1 MDTDLELEDS
11 LNEGT
16 QKPNAKKPSPIR
28 PLIRSIQRR
37 WWIVAGVTS
46 LTTAAA
52 IALSAS
58 DPPTYSGSFRML
70 VEPVTSEARISEP
83 SALTRTEGVPS
94 RDVFSLDYPTQLEIL
109 QSPRVLQ
116 DVYERVRTKYP
127 DFLYPQLMR
136 GLLVGRLGAEGRSNQ
151 TKILEVAFQGSDPG
165 LVQLVLEE
173 LARKYLSYS
182 LEDRKTRIG
191 EGVRFIEDQLPP
203 LQNRVSN
210 LQAQLQQLQQQHD
223 LIDPNAQ
230 GGQIFQ
236 QLRTV
241 AEQQNAVLR
250 ELMEQQTLYTNL
262 QRQLQL
268 SPQEA
273 IAASALSQNPR
284 YQQILNG
291 INELDSQIALESA
304 RFNEASPTIERLR
317 QRQTNLKQL
326 RDQQVRQILG
336 QTLGNVNADPQALTF
351 QDSVRVGLIQ
361 QMVNT
366 GNTLQILQVRYQSIA
381 QSRFAIEREAQKF
394 PAIVR
399 RHAELQRQ
407 LGIATRTLDQLLSQ
421 RETLRVEA
429 AQNQVPW
436 ELLSPPGVPL
446 DAAGNPLA
454 DPVSSRKKVMMGLA
468 AGLFLGL
475 SAVLLLERWRDI
487 FYTEKDIADLFPAP
501 LLGRIPTCGKD
512 PAYELSVVESA
523 AELIRTTAGVD
534 LDEGITQAI
543 AFFDAFNVLYTG
555 LCFLPGAPVRSLVV
569 SSADAGDGKT
579 TVALH
584 LAQTAA
590 SMGRGVLLVD
600 ANLRTPRLHDKL
612 GLNNQKGLTD
622 LLNHRLSLSDAIQ
635 NLPQM
640 EHLSVLTAG
649 AVQPGCSRLLASPQM
664 KQLMEEFDANFDLVI
679 YDTPALNGMVDA
691 TFVASNADGLLMVAR
706 TKHTP
711 RSKAAQTLKQLEEFN
726 LSILAVVANG
736 LKAKGDSMP
745 DKEDDDFYDGEDEE
759 ETSDPEASVMVN
771 GRIETYSRPSEENHH
786 DNAARG

>member
-16 QKPNAKKPSPIR
+16 QKPKKPSPIR

-37 WWIVAGVTS
+37 WWIVAGTTS
-46 LTTAAA
+46 LSAAAA
-52 IALSAS
+52 IALSSS

-70 VEPVTSEARISEP
+70 VEPVTSEARIAEP

-116 DVYERVRTKYP
+116 DVYERVQAKYP
-127 DFLYPQLMR
+127 GFVYPQLVR
-136 GLLVGRLGAEGRSNQ
+136 GLMVGRLGTEGGSNQ

-191 EGVRFIEDQLPP
+191 EGVKFIEDQLPP
-203 LQNRVSN
+203 LQNRVNN
-210 LQAQLQQLQQQHD
+210 LQSQLQQLQQQYD

-241 AEQQNAVLR
+241 AEQQDAVLR
-250 ELMEQQTLYTNL
+250 ELMEQQTLYVNL

-304 RFNEASPTIERLR
+304 RFSEASPIIERLR

-326 RDQQVRQILG
+326 RDRQVQQILG
-336 QTLGNVNADPQALTF
+336 QTLGNVQADPQALVF

-361 QMVNT
+361 QMLNT
-366 GNTLQILQVRYQSIA
+366 GNTLQMLQVRYQSIA
-381 QSRFAIEREAQKF
+381 QSRATIEREAQKF
-394 PAIVR
+394 PVIVR
-399 RHAELQRQ
+399 RYTELQRQ

-436 ELLSPPGVPL
+436 ELLSPPGVPM

-454 DPVSSRKKVMMGLA
+454 DPVSSRRKVMMGLA
-468 AGLFLGL
+468 AGWVMGL
-475 SAVLLLERWRDI
+475 AAVLLLERWKNI

-501 LLGRIPTCGKD
+501 ILGKIPACGKD
-512 PAYELSVVESA
+512 SAYELSVVESA
-523 AELIRTTAGVD
+523 AELVRTTAGVD

-543 AFFDAFNVLYTG
+543 AFYDAFSVLYTG
-555 LCFLPGAPVRSLVV
+555 LCFLPGGPIRSLVV
-569 SSADAGDGKT
+569 SSATVGDGKT

-600 ANLRTPRLHDKL
+600 ANLRDPRLHTKL
-612 GLNNQKGLTD
+612 GLNNQRGLID
-622 LLNHRLSLSDAIQ
+622 LLGHRLPLSDAIQ
-635 NLPQM
+635 SLPQM
-640 EHLSVLTAG
+640 EHLSVLTTG
-649 AVQPGCSRLLASPQM
+649 MIQPGCSRLLASPQM

-679 YDTPALNGMVDA
+679 YDTPALDGIVDA
-691 TFVASNADGLLMVAR
+691 TFVASNSDGLLMVAR

-711 RSKAAQTLKQLEEFN
+711 RSKAAQVLKQIEEFN
-726 LSILAVVANG
+726 LPILAVVANG
-736 LKAKGDSMP
+736 LQAKGMSMP
-745 DKEDDDFYDGEDEE
+745 DKEDDDFYDEEDEE
-759 ETSDPEASVMVN
+759 ETSNPEASLTAN
-771 GRIETYSRPSEENHH
+771 GGTETDSRPSGENHH
-786 DNAARG
+786 DNAACG